1 MNFKQLS
8 FLFLFLFI
16 VYAAFSQEKDSIRQ
30 IDIEKI
36 TVKAFRVNSDFSDVP
51 HQVEVLGSHDVKQIP
66 SESVTD
72 LLKKTSSVDV
82 IQYPTMKSQIGM
94 RGFSPSAHSG
104 SYTVMLVNGL
114 PAGTGNPS
122 TLEMENV
129 EQVEVMKGP
138 FSSFFGSGAMA
149 GVVNIVTPR
158 SKGEIEGSAGLE
170 YGSFQTGKLKA
181 DVGGSISPEWNFDFT
196 ASYGEQGKDY
206 KTGSD
211 NLLELENQ
219 EKQILGNDTR
229 DERFKNTT
237 YQKFNSRL
245 RVGYELNENWQI
257 HSYTSVFLADDVF
270 SNGTFW
276 GVYGNAQKDISRI
289 SQSLHFEGDFKNHKV
304 KIAPYFSNQ
313 NQKYY
318 NEISDS
324 NFVDTKKN
332 FKEYGFIA
340 QDAME
345 FGAHKLIVGVDN
357 QSRRYNAQRW
367 EDKDTQV
374 APYNPDYLNMTTGLF
389 VQARM
394 SFFDEKLVATA
405 GGRFDHV
412 YLKLFDTNHMD
423 HETGTEQHY
432 NLNPKV
438 GFQYSLLEG
447 LKFHSSYG
455 TAFMAPD
462 AFQKAGSYSYTSSYG
477 TSTYKGNPELKPEH
491 SATIDGGVGYKN
503 RDIGISSD
511 FTYFY
516 SRHTDMIIYDRSND
530 GYTTFKNANKARM
543 KGVEVQFAYDI
554 GAFSNYDYSLKL
566 YANLTHLMEAKV
578 KENDTYSKMKY
589 VRRNKGNFGVEFRNF
604 DGVSLR
610 ANGRFIG
617 TRRENNWLSW
627 YDLRS
632 GLENS
637 DVLEHPQFLVFDCSG
652 SYTFADHFKV
662 GLKVQ
667 NVFDELYTEKDG
679 YFMPGRMFTGSVTYK
694 F

>member
-16 VYAAFSQEKDSIRQ
+16 VHSAFSQEKDSIRQ

-36 TVKAFRVNSDFSDVP
+36 TVKAFRVNSDFSDIP
-51 HQVEVLGSHDVKQIP
+51 HQVEVLGSHDVRQIP

-72 LLKKTSSVDV
+72 LLKKAASVDV

-114 PAGTGNPS
+114 PAGTENPS
-122 TLEMENV
+122 TLSMENV

-138 FSSFFGSGAMA
+138 YSSFFGSGAMA

-158 SKGEIEGSAGLE
+158 SKGKIEGSAGLE
-170 YGSFQTGKLKA
+170 YGSFQVGKLKA
-181 DVGGSISPEWNFDFT
+181 DVGGSINPEWNFDF
-196 ASYGEQGKDY
+196 SINYGEQDKDY

-211 NLLELENQ
+211 NLLDMENR
-219 EKQILGNDTR
+219 ENKILGDDTR
-229 DERFKNTT
+229 NKRFENTT
-237 YQKFNSRL
+237 YSKFNSQL

-257 HSYTSVFLADDVF
+257 HSYTSAFRANDVF

-276 GVYGNAQKDISRI
+276 GVYGDAQKDISRI
-289 SQSLHFEGDFKNHKV
+289 AQSFHFEGDLKNHKI
-304 KIAPYFSNQ
+304 KLAPYFSKQ
-313 NQKYY
+313 SQKYY

-332 FKEYGFIA
+332 FSEYGFIA
-340 QDAME
+340 QDAMQ

-357 QSRRYNAQRW
+357 QSRRYTAQRW
-367 EDKDTQV
+367 TDQDTQV
-374 APYNPDYLNMTTGLF
+374 APYNPDYLNMSTGLF

-394 SFFDEKLVATA
+394 NFFNDNLVASV

-423 HETGTEQHY
+423 HEKGTEQHY

-438 GFQYSLLEG
+438 GLQYSLFDG
-447 LKFHSSYG
+447 LKLHSSYG

-462 AFQKAGSYSYTSSYG
+462 AFQKAGSYSYTSGYG
-477 TSTYKGNPELKPEH
+477 TSTYKGNSDLNPER
-491 SATIDGGVGYKN
+491 SATFDGGIGYHN
-503 RDIGISSD
+503 RTIGISSD
-511 FTYFY
+511 VTFFY
-516 SRHTDMIIYDRSND
+516 SRHTNMIIYDRSNE

-543 KGVEVQFAYDI
+543 KGVEIQFAYDI
-554 GAFSNYDYSLKL
+554 GAFSGYAYSLKF

-578 KENDTYSKMKY
+578 KEDDSYSKMKY
-589 VRRNKGNFGVEFRNF
+589 VRRNKGDFGVEFRDF
-604 DGVSLR
+604 EGVSLR

-617 TRRENNWLSW
+617 SRSENNWLSW

-632 GLENS
+632 GLEDA

-652 SYTFADHFKV
+652 SYTFADHFKI

>member
-543 KGVEVQFAYDI
+543 KGMEVQFAYDI

-632 GLENS
+632 GLEDS